1 MGKPESSAAARKATV
16 LRTQIAALEVAA
28 TEARSVLNIAA
39 EVAARRAIVDLSH
52 QAIDLDDIAREGRAT
67 PLALVRAQR
76 RRAQHAGSHVAAR
89 DLLRVELEM
98 SAPKATAPPGPPL
111 AVVPMQ
117 PALAGIVGAVASL
130 PEATVLA
137 LEAALAA
144 RRGK

>member
-1 MGKPESSAAARKATV
+1 
-16 LRTQIAALEVAA
+16 
-28 TEARSVLNIAA
+28 
-39 EVAARRAIVDLSH
+39 
-52 QAIDLDDIAREGRAT
+52 
-67 PLALVRAQR
+67 
-76 RRAQHAGSHVAAR
+76 VAAR